1 MQSDGGL
8 TVVGEARYWTIK
20 HISAVFA
27 DKDITTDVER
37 PFATFVKLFLVEK
50 DKGRKFQLKIS
61 SCDIVAMD
69 CSRDAQGPE
78 CRDYCKICQIYRV
91 GKTKDFCFSYYP
103 ITFLG
108 KDKKLY
114 TRQNTVTGGY
124 GGTTGN
130 DVGMY
135 TFSHIPQGGPRLY
148 SVLRIL
154 NVITGATE
162 LPFRTFPKLTLI
174 HKK

>member
-1 MQSDGGL
+1 MQS
-8 TVVGEARYWTIK
+8 ERAARYWTVPQ
-20 HISAVFA
+20 ISAVFA

-37 PFATFVKLFLVEK
+37 PFATYVKLFVVEK
-50 DKGRKFQLKIS
+50 AQERKFQLTIS
-61 SCDIVAMD
+61 SSDIVAMD
-69 CSRDAQGPE
+69 CSRDAQGSE
-78 CRDYCKICQIYRV
+78 CRAYCKICHIYRV

-103 ITFLG
+103 IIFLG

-114 TRQNTVTGGY
+114 TRQDTITGGY
-124 GGTTGN
+124 GATTGN

-135 TFSHIPQGGPRLY
+135 TFSDIPKGGPRLY

-154 NVITGATE
+154 NVIKGTTE
-162 LPFRTFPKLTLI
+162 VPFRTFPKFTLI